1 MIDLQLNEEE
11 YQDVKKAFFN
21 IFSFFLDTEPES
33 VEFHDCIYKWGIQ
46 LGVGK
51 DVLDFFVSEP
61 STIKFEK
68 PDTRLKA
75 LEQVYDLVYMIYLD
89 GIVEDVELKVASK
102 FAQSLGFEEYIVGE
116 LLKSIVT
123 APYDGISGREVRKE
137 LHNFLDESI
146 S

>member
-21 IFSFFLDTEPES
+21 IFSFFLSTEPDS

-61 STIKFEK
+61 STIHFEK
-68 PDTRLKA
+68 PETRLKS

-102 FAQSLGFEEYIVGE
+102 FAQSLGFEQYIVGE

-123 APYDGISGREVRKE
+123 APYDGLSGSDVRKE
-137 LHNFLDESI
+137 LHNFLDENMG
-146 S
+146 

>member
-21 IFSFFLDTEPES
+21 IFSFFISTEPDS
-33 VEFHDCIYKWGIQ
+33 KEFHDCIYKWGVQ

-68 PDTRLKA
+68 PDTQLKA

-89 GIVEDVELKVASK
+89 GIVEDVELIVASK
-102 FAQSLGFEEYIVGE
+102 FAQSLGFEQYIVGE

-123 APYDGISGREVRKE
+123 APYDGIPRSEVRKE
-137 LHNFLDESI
+137 LHSFLKDNI

>member
-11 YQDVKKAFFN
+11 YQDVKRAFFN
-21 IFSFFLDTEPES
+21 IFSYFLSTEPES
-33 VEFHDCIYKWGIQ
+33 KEFHDIIYKWGIQ

-68 PDTRLKA
+68 PDTQLKA

-89 GIVEDVELKVASK
+89 GIVEDVELLVASK
-102 FAQSLGFEEYIVGE
+102 FAKSLGFEQYIVGE

-123 APYDGISGREVRKE
+123 APYDGIPRSEVRNE
-137 LHNFLDESI
+137 LHSFLDDNI